1 MSFESAEDLDRKKK
15 AARIFVNI
23 FGGSFS
29 ALSVSDSD
37 FKIFDSKKK
46 LISYADVVLVDGSYD
61 RSSNLIV
68 SVSRISKLSQ
78 KRLNPVVIWL
88 FNDGIVYAKLNNIS
102 GKISWGNLPGK
113 ESNPFTDE
121 LIAEFSQDKNFKHE
135 RG

>member
-121 LIAEFSQDKNFKHE
+121 LIAEFSQDKNFKYE

>member
-46 LISYADVVLVDGSYD
+46 LISYADVVLLDGSYD

-121 LIAEFSQDKNFKHE
+121 LIAEFSQDKNFKYE